1 MSVLLVLGFYV
12 SVSSWAF
19 GCSCVKMCSNV
30 YSGRLPFV
38 FENFYTCSLCDLM
51 SQKMLLRAVIWFFSC
66 RKWSSQWTCWIRT
79 MSCQMSLNS
88 WQDCFLQSLPA
99 SLVVVAVKQGKV
111 VLEKGGSYV
120 LLQAWVC
127 TTVCYVV
134 SCLSWNS
141 KKPLLQPFI
150 WHKVRYATT
159 VVCSFIFKVCKLL
172 CTWQ

>member
-12 SVSSWAF
+12 SVCSWAF
-19 GCSCVKMCSNV
+19 GCSCIKTCSSV
-30 YSGRLPFV
+30 YSERLQVV
-38 FENFYTCSLCDLM
+38 FENFYTCSWYALM
-51 SQKMLLRAVIWFFSC
+51 PQKLLVKSCYLIFSC

-111 VLEKGGSYV
+111 VLGKGGSYV
-120 LLQAWVC
+120 LLQARVC

-134 SCLSWNS
+134 SCLFVL
-141 KKPLLQPFI
+141 KYQK
-150 WHKVRYATT
+150 ATT
-159 VVCSFIFKVCKLL
+159 ATFY
-172 CTWQ
+172 